1 MFSASPI
8 GRERLT
14 DGAGRGHQ
22 RKGAAPGP
30 TRAPLAEGPALP
42 YPPPAMPTPD
52 ELHARALDLLVAGD
66 TAGGITDLK
75 AYLDAEPDDGDAWLQ
90 LGLAYTSIE
99 HWIQAADA
107 LRRAVDLDGED
118 VDARL
123 AYARTLVHLK
133 KLDDAAFQLLQ
144 ASRVD
149 PHDAR
154 VLKELGVVFY
164 DKRLYD
170 KAASWLTKAV
180 AAAPGDARAQYAL
193 GLAHEARRDM
203 GAAVSAYR
211 EAVRRDP
218 TLTDAHLTL
227 ADALAG
233 MGEHEGA
240 IAELTALLALDRTNE
255 KAAHNREILARALDE
270 MVHHR
275 LLGKGQKELEA
286 SALISEGAF
295 RKKGPVHSEGAPATE
310 LTVRY
315 TAPLVE
321 VYATF
326 DEGHA
331 ITSLLLVLTDPARA
345 GRAEDDVFKVTVIAE
360 DGRQVPANFATAI
373 TLTFL
378 REALGCPMTQ
388 AGTLYARLLAGET
401 SVEWGGAMLAFAS
414 VPRPDKPSEGRHG
427 VRVSRR

>member
-1 MFSASPI
+1 
-8 GRERLT
+8 
-14 DGAGRGHQ
+14 
-22 RKGAAPGP
+22 
-30 TRAPLAEGPALP
+30 
-42 YPPPAMPTPD
+42 MPTPD
-52 ELHARALDLLVAGD
+52 ELHALHERALDLLVAGD
-66 TAGGITDLK
+66 SAGGITDLV
-75 AYLDAEPDDGDAWLQ
+75 AYLATEPEDGDAWLQ
-90 LGLAYTSIE
+90 LGSAYASIA
-99 HWIQAADA
+99 HWIQAAAA
-107 LRRAVDLDGED
+107 LRHAVDLDGED
-118 VDARL
+118 VEARL
-123 AYARTLVHLK
+123 SYARALVHLK

-144 ASRVD
+144 ASRIE
-149 PHDAR
+149 PPDAR

-170 KAASWLTKAV
+170 KAAAWLEKAV
-180 AAAPGDARAQYAL
+180 VVAPHDARARYAL

-218 TLTDAHLTL
+218 ELYDARLTL

-270 MVHHR
+270 MKNRR
-275 LLGKGQKELEA
+275 LLGKGQKELEV

-295 RKKGPVHSEGAPATE
+295 RKKGPVLVEGAPAAE

-315 TAPLVE
+315 AAPLVE

-326 DEGHA
+326 DEAHA
-331 ITSLLLVLTDPARA
+331 LASLLLVLTDPDRA
-345 GRAEDDVFKVTVIAE
+345 ARAEDDVFRVTVVTD
-360 DGRQVPANFATAI
+360 DGRSAPADFATAV
-373 TLTFL
+373 TLTLL

-388 AGTLYARLLAGET
+388 ASALYARLLGGPAGEPR
-401 SVEWGGAMLAFAS
+401 VEWGGAVLAFDS
-414 VPRPDKPSEGRHG
+414 VPRPDRPSERRYGL
-427 VRVSRR
+427 RVSRR